1 MSLSA
6 CAGAIQKAFEYFA
19 GRAALGFIIPEW
31 LPTPD
36 NQQYSEA
43 VRQLGLCGVLHHRLS
58 QGTARCQ
65 QLSGITTGGRRVLH
79 LPGKEGVQTPLTLL
93 CMSSTG
99 EGSVLQDANA
109 LGFTESPLQM

>member
-43 VRQLGLCGVLHHRLS
+43 VRQLDSVVYSIIDSRRAQLAASSSQVSQQVGGVSCISLAKREFKRPHIAVYVFYW
-58 QGTARCQ
+58 G
-65 QLSGITTGGRRVLH
+65 
-79 LPGKEGVQTPLTLL
+79 
-93 CMSSTG
+93 
-99 EGSVLQDANA
+99 GSVLQDANA